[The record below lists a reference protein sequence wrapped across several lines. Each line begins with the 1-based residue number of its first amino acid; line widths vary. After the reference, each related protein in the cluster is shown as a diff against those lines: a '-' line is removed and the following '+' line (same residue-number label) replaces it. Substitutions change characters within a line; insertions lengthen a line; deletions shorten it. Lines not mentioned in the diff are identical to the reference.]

1 MFCLGPARA
10 HGPGPGRAGPRQHMI
25 FQFMTSTKRTRSA
38 RTIRLPAVSRRDLCY
53 ASENEGFRFLLWIH
67 YSLLFATIRNYSTL
81 FATIRHYSTLF
92 ATIRHHYTQLYATI
106 WLSDEVK

>member
-1 MFCLGPARA
+1 MAL
-10 HGPGPGRAGPRQHMI
+10 
-25 FQFMTSTKRTRSA
+25 TEKTRSA

-67 YSLLFATIRNYSTL
+67 YSLPFATIRHYSQLFATIRNYSTLFDTIRHYSTL